1 MSHLNLTPDR
11 WLTDGYDDP
20 GIFHTP
26 GKPGKE
32 SRTRHQSKN
41 QCFDPPVV
49 AFRSPEEIPP
59 AGYLARDR
67 QSHDYGPALP
77 AHERSFPRLFTFYFF
92 SLIVID
98 RHGNTLRLD
107 IFQVTLRGAM
117 MA

>member
-49 AFRSPEEIPP
+49 AFRSPEKFLLPVISPETGK
-59 AGYLARDR
+59 AMTMDR
-67 QSHDYGPALP
+67 RYRRTNDHSPVF
-77 AHERSFPRLFTFYFF
+77 SLFTFFP
-92 SLIVID
+92 
-98 RHGNTLRLD
+98 
-107 IFQVTLRGAM
+107 
-117 MA
+117 